1 MGEPVLLSA
10 SILSA
15 DFARLGGA
23 IREAESAGV
32 DWIHIDVMDG
42 HFVPNITMGPVVVQA
57 CQRSTGLPLDVHLM
71 IEEPIRFLPEF
82 QRAGADSITVHAEAC
97 THLHRTLQAIRDLGC
112 SAGVAL
118 NPATPASIVAE
129 VLDLVDLVLVMSVN
143 PGFAGQTFLASS
155 LTRIG
160 QVRNL
165 LDHAGS
171 QAHLQV
177 DGGLTAETAPG
188 VIEAGANVLAAA
200 SAIFMH
206 PDGVGAGVRALRQ
219 GVGQRVSN

>member
-1 MGEPVLLSA
+1 MSQPVLLSA

-32 DWIHIDVMDG
+32 DWIHVDVMDG
-42 HFVPNITMGPVVVQA
+42 QFVPNITMGPVIVQA

-71 IEEPIRFLPEF
+71 IHEPIRFLPAFEK
-82 QRAGADSITVHAEAC
+82 AGADTITVHVEAC

-118 NPATPASIVAE
+118 NPATPVEAVGD

-143 PGFAGQTFLASS
+143 PGFAGQSFLPSS
-155 LTRIG
+155 LPRIRR
-160 QVRNL
+160 VRQM
-165 LDHAGS
+165 LDEAGS

-177 DGGLTAETAPG
+177 DGGLTAETAPAAA
-188 VIEAGANVLAAA
+188 EAGARVLAAA

-206 PDGVGAGVRALRQ
+206 PDGVAAGVRALRQ
-219 GVGQRVSN
+219 TVEPSLTK